1 MSGTTLDLETY
12 MTTDDLACRIADQ
25 WITWNNN
32 RQIWMKEKEE
42 IQRYVF
48 ATDTTKTSNSMLP
61 WSNKTTIPKLCQI
74 RDNLF
79 ANYMATMFPK
89 NKNIVW
95 EGTSEE
101 DEAKSSSI
109 EAYMTWVMERPEF
122 YYEVSKLLLD
132 YIDYGNCFAIPEW
145 QDKRAESPDGK
156 ISVGYVGPRLRRI
169 NPMDIVFD
177 PTAATFVEAPKIIR
191 SVISIGEVK
200 ELLERDSGVD
210 RAEAQKLYDY
220 LMEIRRTVKSHP
232 GEVITKDVI
241 YEVAGF
247 NSYRNYLE
255 SNNVEILTFYG
266 DIYNQ
271 EKDTFERNQVV
282 KVIDRHKIL
291 SQVPNPSFFGHAP
304 IYHVGW
310 RIRPDNLWAMGPLDN
325 LVGLQYRID
334 HLENMKA
341 DVWDLTRYPVFKV
354 KGYVEDFNWSPGEKI
369 FIGDDGDVELL
380 NPDPTVLQANTEIAV
395 LEQKMEEMAGSPK
408 EAMGFRT
415 PGEKTKYEVQR
426 LENAASRIFQNK
438 TSQWERNFAE
448 PSYNG
453 MLELARRNMDETV
466 IRVFD
471 SEFKIADFKTLTPE
485 DITGNGRIKPMAA
498 RHFAEQS
505 QTVQDLNTFFS
516 SAVGQDPLVLIHFS
530 GMKVAKMFERLL
542 DIEDQNIVSPYIR
555 ISEQADA
562 QMMSQV
568 ANEQAQMAATTP
580 SGMGNDADPEIAD
593 AMVQGDQPTG
603 PGAQEGPPPGGPV
616 MA

>member
-12 MTTDDLACRIADQ
+12 LTTDDLACRISDQ
-25 WITWNNN
+25 WITWNNQ
-32 RQIWMKEKEE
+32 RQIWMKDKEE

-95 EGTSEE
+95 EGSSKI
-101 DEAKSSSI
+101 DESKSKAI
-109 EAYMTWVMERPEF
+109 EAYMTWVVDRPEF
-122 YYEVSKLLLD
+122 YAEMSKLVLD

-145 QDKRAESPDGK
+145 FDKRDRRPDAEA
-156 ISVGYVGPRLRRI
+156 VATYVGPRIRRI

-177 PTAATFVEAPKIIR
+177 PTAITFAEAPKIIR
-191 SVISIGEVK
+191 SIISVGEVK
-200 ELLERDSGVD
+200 ELLERVTN
-210 RAEAQKLYDY
+210 RNRKETQELYDY
-220 LMEIRRTVKSHP
+220 LMDIRKNAKAYP
-232 GEVITKDVI
+232 GETITKDVI
-241 YEVAGF
+241 YDIAGF
-247 NSYRNYLE
+247 TSYRNYLE

-271 EKDTFERNQVV
+271 EKDTFERNQIV
-282 KVIDRHKIL
+282 KVIDRHKVL
-291 SQVPNPSFFGHAP
+291 SQEANPSFFGTAP

-334 HLENMKA
+334 HIENMKA
-341 DVWDLTRYPVFKV
+341 DCWDLTRYPVFKV
-354 KGYVEDFNWSPGEKI
+354 KGYVQDFDWSPGEKI

-380 NPDPTVLQANTEIAV
+380 APDPGVLQANTEIAV

-438 TSQWERNFAE
+438 TSQYERNFAE
-448 PSYNG
+448 PIYNG
-453 MLELARRNMDETV
+453 MLELARRYMDDSV
-466 IRVFD
+466 IRIFD
-471 SEFKIADFKTLTPE
+471 SEFKVADFRTLTPE

-505 QTVQDLNTFFS
+505 QLVQDLNAFFS
-516 SAVGQDPLVLIHFS
+516 SAVGQDPLVLVHFS
-530 GMKVAKMFERLL
+530 GQKIARMFERLL
-542 DIEDQNIVSPYIR
+542 DIEEQEIVSPYIR
-555 ISEQADA
+555 ISEQSEM

-568 ANEQAQMAATTP
+568 ANEQSQMAATTP
-580 SGMGNDADPEIAD
+580 SGMGNDYDINSANT
-593 AMVQGDQPTG
+593 MVQG
-603 PGAQEGPPPGGPV
+603 PGLEGSGGQEGPPPTS
-616 MA
+616 